1 MMDIKKIP
9 ESMPLEFLNPKVLK
23 ALTAEDWS
31 GLAFQRGWSN
41 ERLGK
46 EIVKAGKLLYEKDWT

>member
-1 MMDIKKIP
+1 MDIRKIP
-9 ESMPLEFLNPKVLK
+9 KSMPLEFLNPKVLK

-41 ERLGK
+41 EKLG
-46 EIVKAGKLLYEKDWT
+46 

>member
-1 MMDIKKIP
+1 MDIRKIP
-9 ESMPLEFLNPKVLK
+9 KSMPLEFLNPKVLK

-46 EIVKAGKLLYEKDWT
+46 EIIKAGKLLYEKDWT

>member
-1 MMDIKKIP
+1 MMDIRKIP

>member
-1 MMDIKKIP
+1 MDIRKIP

-46 EIVKAGKLLYEKDWT
+46 EIIKAGKLIYEKDWT